1 MGSFY
6 ICNVI
11 YLYCRVG
18 DNMFKNS
25 KKNSDKI
32 DYSGLNEVIYT
43 GKKILKIILILSVF
57 SLVLLFTYILK
68 EWKILDILKT
78 ILKIISPFFIGI
90 VIAWLFD
97 PVVTYLQ
104 KKGIKRGV
112 GTSLV
117 FVLLIG
123 LLTLFGFLMFP
134 ALTRQIN
141 EIIVTMPATFNN
153 ITAWVDDLFV
163 KLTNI
168 YNYDFSNVQAQ
179 IYEAVYDL
187 FLSLTIDLPTKL
199 LGVAKSILSGGL
211 NFIFGLFIGFYMLL
225 DFNNVRRHLLA
236 FVPKRI
242 HGDVITLTDELNNTL
257 KSYVAGT
264 LLIMLLL
271 FFCQSIG
278 FRIAGLK
285 APMVFGL
292 FCAVTNVIPYIGP
305 YIGGIPAIIVGFT
318 MSPAIGIFSF
328 VSVMICQTL
337 ESYFLNPVVMSK
349 TMKLHPVTIMLGL
362 LIFGHFFGILGMILA
377 TPIIACGKVIWNFFN
392 QKFEILDKINN

>member
-236 FVPKRI
+236 
-242 HGDVITLTDELNNTL
+242 L
-257 KSYVAGT
+257 
-264 LLIMLLL
+264 
-271 FFCQSIG
+271 
-278 FRIAGLK
+278 
-285 APMVFGL
+285 
-292 FCAVTNVIPYIGP
+292 
-305 YIGGIPAIIVGFT
+305 
-318 MSPAIGIFSF
+318 
-328 VSVMICQTL
+328 
-337 ESYFLNPVVMSK
+337 
-349 TMKLHPVTIMLGL
+349 
-362 LIFGHFFGILGMILA
+362 
-377 TPIIACGKVIWNFFN
+377 
-392 QKFEILDKINN
+392 